1 MTAYRSGIRD
11 LDRTAT
17 KDCTGCGKPETRS
30 MTFRG
35 VGTQPED
42 QYEAWLA
49 RPWYHAR
56 CWRTA
61 GRPAQ

>member
-1 MTAYRSGIRD
+1 
-11 LDRTAT
+11 
-17 KDCTGCGKPETRS
+17 

-56 CWRTA
+56 CWRKA
-61 GRPAQ
+61 GRPAL